1 MIETVLPIHQKA
13 PVLQPLQQ
21 HIGDKCIGLFPIHF
35 SNLFRLLQHKTHRGC
50 VTGGYT
56 AHGGKGLDIFEA
68 LEDGEVRIDSYSSE
82 YKVDKPFSPEI
93 WMVNSMFEK
102 CG

>member
-1 MIETVLPIHQKA
+1 MGVKVLIYLKPWKM
-13 PVLQPLQQ
+13 
-21 HIGDKCIGLFPIHF
+21 
-35 SNLFRLLQHKTHRGC
+35 
-50 VTGGYT
+50 
-56 AHGGKGLDIFEA
+56 
-68 LEDGEVRIDSYSSE
+68 GEVRIDSYSSE